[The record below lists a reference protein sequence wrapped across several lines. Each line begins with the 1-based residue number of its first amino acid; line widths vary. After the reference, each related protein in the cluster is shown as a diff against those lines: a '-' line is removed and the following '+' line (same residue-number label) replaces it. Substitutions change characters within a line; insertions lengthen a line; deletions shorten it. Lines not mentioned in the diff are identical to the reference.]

1 MKNRLLYIVACFM
14 LLCGCSED
22 TIDGY
27 VTGDLTGKVVKEGS
41 NDPIENVRIST
52 NPTSSTVFTNAEGEF
67 VLENI
72 PEGEYSVEARKDGL
86 LTAFEGATVYPNS
99 NVNVIF
105 EMSVESASNRQP
117 TTPDL
122 IQPEDGQENVGLVT
136 EFMWSSSDPEN
147 DELTYQLELRNDHDD
162 QIQIFEEIKDTT
174 FTVDN
179 LSYGYKY
186 FWQVKVS
193 DSINPTVISE
203 INTFYT
209 EEAPANSIF
218 FVRTV
223 EGNNVIFNSDLNGQ
237 ESRLTELGKNSF
249 RPRKNS
255 SINKVAYLS
264 DVAGETQIFIMNPD
278 GSQKK
283 QVTSSIPVKTIDK
296 DKVGYSWSEDGTY
309 IIYPHLNKLYKTTIE
324 GGGKVIIYDSEPGRY
339 IMDVEESYDGR
350 FILILETDVE
360 GYNGEISILNSLG
373 EKVETV
379 INGFQGVLDGID
391 LSVNNRLILYSR
403 DISGYENLASRQL
416 NSKIFIYDRESGETY
431 NLSESKPNGTN
442 DMDARFAPNEAS
454 VIFVNGENT
463 LDSQKNI
470 IQVNIEEDLSV
481 GNNDRN
487 IVMERAF
494 MPEWN

>member
-1 MKNRLLYIVACFM
+1 
-14 LLCGCSED
+14 
-22 TIDGY
+22 
-27 VTGDLTGKVVKEGS
+27 
-41 NDPIENVRIST
+41 
-52 NPTSSTVFTNAEGEF
+52 
-67 VLENI
+67 
-72 PEGEYSVEARKDGL
+72 
-86 LTAFEGATVYPNS
+86 
-99 NVNVIF
+99 
-105 EMSVESASNRQP
+105 
-117 TTPDL
+117 
-122 IQPEDGQENVGLVT
+122 
-136 EFMWSSSDPEN
+136 
-147 DELTYQLELRNDHDD
+147 
-162 QIQIFEEIKDTT
+162 
-174 FTVDN
+174 
-179 LSYGYKY
+179 
-186 FWQVKVS
+186 
-193 DSINPTVISE
+193 
-203 INTFYT
+203 
-209 EEAPANSIF
+209 
-218 FVRTV
+218 
-223 EGNNVIFNSDLNGQ
+223 
-237 ESRLTELGKNSF
+237 
-249 RPRKNS
+249 
-255 SINKVAYLS
+255 
-264 DVAGETQIFIMNPD
+264 
-278 GSQKK
+278 
-283 QVTSSIPVKTIDK
+283 
-296 DKVGYSWSEDGTY
+296 
-309 IIYPHLNKLYKTTIE
+309 
-324 GGGKVIIYDSEPGRY
+324 
-339 IMDVEESYDGR
+339 MDVEESYDGR